1 MLMDETAE
9 AVSSQWSDGRAG
21 GRGSA
26 ACGRMLAERSVRA
39 VRVVVLD
46 VLPKHYREVAR
57 SGDQKVIEA
66 FATQGADPALNDRV
80 RPRCP
85 DRWCG

>member
-1 MLMDETAE
+1 MGAGNSVTSRHLQILMDETAE

-26 ACGRMLAERSVRA
+26 ACGRVLVERSVRA

-57 SGDQKVIEA
+57 PVI
-66 FATQGADPALNDRV
+66 R
-80 RPRCP
+80 R
-85 DRWCG
+85 